1 MSSPVLWLLRH
12 GKAAESLGAADAG
25 RPLTERGEAQSK
37 EAGETLAGLGVTF
50 AAVLTSPRVRA
61 KHTAEIAVAA
71 HGSAPAPQIFEE
83 LGRDYTAADLLA
95 LVSPWLDASVGE
107 GGSAPAAAAEGGPSA
122 ASGTDQ
128 TNGEGAAGPAVLV
141 VGHNPTLTVIAHQLT
156 GDERTLSTGTLVAID
171 LASRTVLHHAPAT
184 A

>member
-25 RPLTERGEAQSK
+25 RPLTARGEAQSK
-37 EAGETLAGLGVTF
+37 EAGETLAELGVDF

-71 HGSAPAPQIFEE
+71 HGRAPAPQVFEE
-83 LGRDYTAADLLA
+83 LGRDFTANDLLA
-95 LVSPWLDASVGE
+95 LVSPWLDVDASDT
-107 GGSAPAAAAEGGPSA
+107 
-122 ASGTDQ
+122 AS
-128 TNGEGAAGPAVLV
+128 AVLV
-141 VGHNPTLTVIAHQLT
+141 VGHNPTLTVVAHQLT
-156 GDERTLSTGTLVAID
+156 GDERTLATGTMVAID
-171 LASRTVLHHAPAT
+171 LASREVLHHVPAN